1 MDILIEKAID
11 QIIKLGKLVY
21 DKGYNA
27 GKDGNISIR
36 VNPKQIVI
44 TTTGALLGFLTK
56 DDCVVIDNE
65 GKIVEDSVIKHPSTE
80 VVLHTGI
87 YKARPDINAVIHAHA
102 PYCISL
108 SMLDIDT
115 ENNLY
120 SVFAG
125 PVPITDIALPSTSDS
140 WHKIEPYVKNRSK
153 AILRRHG
160 AVAWGKDLMTAFVK
174 LEETEHFA
182 KSLVNALSV
191 QAVKP
196 IDEATQKELY
206 NIWHAK

>member
-1 MDILIEKAID
+1 
-11 QIIKLGKLVY
+11 
-21 DKGYNA
+21 
-27 GKDGNISIR
+27 
-36 VNPKQIVI
+36 
-44 TTTGALLGFLTK
+44 
-56 DDCVVIDNE
+56 
-65 GKIVEDSVIKHPSTE
+65 
-80 VVLHTGI
+80 
-87 YKARPDINAVIHAHA
+87 
-102 PYCISL
+102 
-108 SMLDIDT
+108 MLDIDT

-125 PVPITDIALPSTSDS
+125 PVPITEIALPSTSDS

-191 QAVKP
+191 QSIKP
-196 IDEATQKELY
+196 IDKSTQQELFK
-206 NIWHAK
+206 IWHLK